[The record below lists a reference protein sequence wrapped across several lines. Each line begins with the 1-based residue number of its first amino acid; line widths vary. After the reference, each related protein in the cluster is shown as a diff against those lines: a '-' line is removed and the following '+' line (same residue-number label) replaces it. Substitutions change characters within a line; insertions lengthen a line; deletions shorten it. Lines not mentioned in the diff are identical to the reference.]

1 MPEPMKVVSIVGAR
15 PQFVK
20 IAPLERSFEQ
30 HRSLGGEPIEHI
42 IVHTGQHYDVGLS
55 EIFFEE
61 LGIPRPAVNLGV
73 GSGRHGRQTGEMLDR
88 IEQVLLETHPD
99 IVVTYGDTNSTVAGA
114 LAASKLH
121 MPVAHVEA
129 GVRSFNRRMPEEIN
143 RVVADHV
150 SDLLLAPTPIA
161 MGNLRHEGLSEKAI
175 WTGDVMYDAVLSA
188 RKVAEAAS
196 NILERLA
203 FVSGDFG
210 VATVHRAENTD
221 DERRLGNLLLVFN
234 DIAASMFPLVFPMHP
249 RTTKLVQSK
258 FPKWSAH
265 PRLHLID
272 PIGYF
277 DMLCLVS
284 HARMMLTD
292 SGGLQKET
300 FFLGCPCITLREETE
315 WVETVQGGGNLVAG
329 VEPDAILGAVSVWED
344 RLSAGT
350 AAFATAVTAAFGNGH
365 AAEQIRDVLLA
376 FSHGAS
382 EVG

>member
-20 IAPLERSFEQ
+20 IAPLERSFERY
-30 HRSLGGEPIEHI
+30 RSLGGEPVEHI
-42 IVHTGQHYDVGLS
+42 IVHTGQHYDVGMS
-55 EIFFEE
+55 DIFFEE
-61 LGIPRPAVNLGV
+61 LKIPRPAVNLGV
-73 GSGRHGRQTGEMLDR
+73 GSGRHGRQTGEMLDK
-88 IEQVLLETHPD
+88 IEQLLLETHPD

-114 LAASKLH
+114 LAAAKLH
-121 MPVAHVEA
+121 LPVAHVEA

-143 RVVADHV
+143 RVVADHI

-161 MGNLRHEGLSEKAI
+161 MEHLRHEGLSEKAI

-188 RKVAEAAS
+188 HKVAEATS
-196 NILERLA
+196 NILERLPC
-203 FVSGDFG
+203 VSGDYG
-210 VATVHRAENTD
+210 IATVHRAENTD

-234 DIAASMFPLVFPMHP
+234 DIAASMFPLVLPMHP

-284 HARMMLTD
+284 HARMTLTD
-292 SGGLQKET
+292 SGGLQKEA

-350 AAFATAVTAAFGNGH
+350 AAMATGLTAAFGNGH
-365 AAEQIRDVLLA
+365 AAEQIRDALLA
-376 FSHGAS
+376 FGQGAS
-382 EVG
+382 G